1 MAGSPFLNKF
11 YWGKLYLM
19 FENYKDLLSTA
30 EVSEALG
37 VSKQLVRRLA
47 KSGEIKSIKI
57 GKEYRF
63 TKVNLIEYV
72 NG

>member
-1 MAGSPFLNKF
+1 
-11 YWGKLYLM
+11 M